1 MDTFAIPLAFLA
13 GILSLL
19 SPCVLPMIPVVASSA
34 TQSSRKGIVTLALGL
49 SLSFAFAGTILTFAL
64 ISLGLSPEVLRYF
77 SAVLLLAIAVT
88 ILVPKAGEWLT
99 LKLSQLTSKLPSQNI
114 NGNGVMTQFAVG
126 ASLGLVWLPCVGP
139 TLGAAIAL
147 ASTGQSMFSAFLV
160 MLAFGVGTAIPLI
173 GFSLLMKN
181 SIGKWLNGGLV
192 GKKIMGI
199 SLIILALTILTGF
212 DRTLEALALEIMP
225 EWLYNI

>member
-34 TQSSRKGIVTLALGL
+34 VQSSRKGIVTLALGL
-49 SLSFAFAGTILTFAL
+49 SLSFAFAGTVLTFAL

-77 SAVLLLAIAVT
+77 SATLLLAIAIT

-99 LKLSQLTSKLPSQNI
+99 LKLSLLTSKLPSHNV
-114 NGNGVMTQFAVG
+114 NGSGVMTQFAVG

-147 ASTGQSMFSAFLV
+147 ASTGQSMLSAFMV
-160 MLAFGVGTAIPLI
+160 MLAFGVGTAIPLV

-181 SIGKWLNGGLV
+181 SIGKWLNGGLIA
-192 GKKIMGI
+192 KKIMGL
-199 SLIILALTILTGF
+199 SLIILSLTIFTGF
-212 DRTLEALALEIMP
+212 DRTLEALALELMP

>member
-13 GILSLL
+13 GVLSLL

-34 TQSSRKGIVTLALGL
+34 VQSSRKGIVMLALGL
-49 SLSFAFAGTILTFAL
+49 SLSFALAGTVLTFAL
-64 ISLGLSPEVLRYF
+64 ISLGLSPELLRYF
-77 SAVLLLAIAVT
+77 SATLLLAIALT
-88 ILVPKAGEWLT
+88 ILIPKAGEWLT
-99 LKLSQLTSKLPSQNI
+99 LKLSLLTSKLPDHHIS
-114 NGNGVMTQFAVG
+114 GNGVMTQFAVG

-147 ASTGQSMFSAFLV
+147 ASTGQSMGSAFVV

-181 SIGKWLNGGLV
+181 SVGKWLTGGAIA
-192 GKKIMGI
+192 KKIMGL
-199 SLIILALTILTGF
+199 SLIILSLTIFTGF

>member
-13 GILSLL
+13 GLLSLL
-19 SPCVLPMIPVVASSA
+19 SPCVLPMIPLVASSA
-34 TQSSRKGIVTLALGL
+34 VRSSRKGIFMLALGL
-49 SLSFAFAGTILTFAL
+49 SLSFALAGTILTFAL

-77 SAVLLLAIAVT
+77 SASLLLFIAVAV
-88 ILVPKAGEWLT
+88 LVPSVGDWLST
-99 LKLSQLTSKLPSQNI
+99 RLSLLTSRLPGQNVA
-114 NGNGVMTQFAVG
+114 GDGVMTQFAVG

-147 ASTGQSMFSAFLV
+147 ASTGQSMGSAFLV
-160 MLAFGVGTAIPLI
+160 MLSFGVGTAIPLV
-173 GFSLLMKN
+173 GFSFLMKN
-181 SIGKWLNGGLV
+181 SLSKWITTAALA
-192 GKKIMGI
+192 KKVMGI
-199 SLIILALTILTGF
+199 SLIVLSLSIFSGF

>member
-173 GFSLLMKN
+173 GFSILMKN

>member
-1 MDTFAIPLAFLA
+1 MDTFAIPLAFAA

-34 TQSSRKGIVTLALGL
+34 MRSSRKGIITLALGL
-49 SLSFAFAGTILTFAL
+49 SLSFAFAGTVLTFAL

-77 SAVLLLAIAVT
+77 SAALLLIIAAV
-88 ILVPKAGEWLT
+88 ILIPKAGDWLT
-99 LKLSQLTSKLPSQNI
+99 LKLSMLTSRLPSHQVD
-114 NGNGVMTQFAVG
+114 GEGVMTQFAVG

-147 ASTGQSMFSAFLV
+147 ASTGQSMGSAFII
-160 MLAFGVGTAIPLI
+160 MLAFGIGTAIPLI

-181 SIGKWLNGGLV
+181 SLGKWISGGAV
-192 GKKIMGI
+192 AKKVMGL
-199 SLIILALTILTGF
+199 SLIILSLTIFTGF
-212 DRTLEALALEIMP
+212 DRTLEALALDIMP